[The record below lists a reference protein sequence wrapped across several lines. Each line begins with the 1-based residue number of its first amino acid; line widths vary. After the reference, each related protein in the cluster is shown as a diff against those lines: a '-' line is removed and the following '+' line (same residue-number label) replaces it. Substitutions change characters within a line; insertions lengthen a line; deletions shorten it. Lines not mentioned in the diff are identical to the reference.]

1 MKKTTQVIATVC
13 LTGCLSAGSLFGAGA
28 AFADTRGLSAAATPA
43 SEATSATPATQKI
56 QATAGKS
63 FTISLEENP
72 STGYS
77 WSYKADPGLTFISE
91 KSVSLKEE
99 PMMVGA
105 PDQKTWTFQA
115 KKAGT
120 YKIQFDYARPWEK
133 DTAPIQSQTYIVH
146 VQASE
151 KSTVQPLSVLKE
163 KNVNTV
169 KKSEPFRVQ
178 LEENGTTGY
187 GWTYK
192 SSSAAVKL
200 IGEKS
205 ESTTTKANIEGAPEQ
220 KTWTF
225 RADQPGTYTLTFV
238 YAQPW
243 DTNGSTVQ
251 TITYTVKV
259 KG

>member
-1 MKKTTQVIATVC
+1 MKKTTQMIAAAC
-13 LTGCLSAGSLFGAGA
+13 LTGCLSAGSLLGSGA
-28 AFADTRGLSAAATPA
+28 AFADTRGLTAAVTQT
-43 SEATSATPATQKI
+43 SEAASAKPATQTI

-63 FTISLEENP
+63 FEISLEENP
-72 STGYS
+72 STGYA
-77 WSYKADPGLTFISE
+77 WSYKADPALTLISE
-91 KSVSLKEE
+91 KSVSLNEE
-99 PMMVGA
+99 PTIVGA

-115 KKAGT
+115 QKAGT

-133 DTAPIQSQTYIVH
+133 DKAPVQSQTYIVH
-146 VQASE
+146 VQASG
-151 KSTVQPLSVLKE
+151 KSTVQPLSVLK
-163 KNVNTV
+163 KKTVNAV
-169 KKSEPFRVQ
+169 KKSEPFRVR

-205 ESTTTKANIEGAPEQ
+205 EPTNTQANIDGAPEQ

-243 DTNGSTVQ
+243 DTNGSAAQ
-251 TITYTVKV
+251 TITYTVNV